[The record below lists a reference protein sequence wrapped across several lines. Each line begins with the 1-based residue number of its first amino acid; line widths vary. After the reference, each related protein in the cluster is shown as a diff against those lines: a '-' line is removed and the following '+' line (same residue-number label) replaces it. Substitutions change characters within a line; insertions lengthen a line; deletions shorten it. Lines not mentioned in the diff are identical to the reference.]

1 MIGLTLAEIIE
12 AARSGERPGYDDLR
26 YAVCAMD
33 LLMTFD
39 RLALD
44 RLAEA
49 EREGKKAFLTRSAV
63 WQQAER
69 HGRIGRALDK
79 APLDFLGD
87 NWNPDNPQVR
97 ADRKRA
103 AALIERLVENAR
115 NGHQRA
121 ALRDQGREFVVERFD
136 DEKGWLPIPGCSYP
150 YEEQAREE
158 LLRREQSLQQRDM
171 QIVEVYVKE
180 ESVSKEVRVLVAVG
194 LPGEPAPFTPQGVAQ

>member
-1 MIGLTLAEIIE
+1 MMGLTLAEIIE

-26 YAVCAMD
+26 YAVCALD
-33 LLMTFD
+33 HLMTFD
-39 RLALD
+39 RLALE

-63 WQQAER
+63 WQQTER

-87 NWNPDNPQVR
+87 SWNPDNPQVK

-103 AALIERLVENAR
+103 SALIEKLMENAR
-115 NGHQRA
+115 RGHPWATPLER
-121 ALRDQGREFVVERFD
+121 GHEFVVERFD
-136 DEKGWLPIPGCSYP
+136 EEKGWLPIPGCSYP

-158 LLRREQSLQQRDM
+158 LLRREQSLQQRDL
-171 QIVEVYVKE
+171 QVVEVYVKE
-180 ESVSKEVRVLVAVG
+180 ENVRKQVRVLVAVG
-194 LPGEPAPFTPQGVAQ
+194 LPGGITPLTSEGAAP